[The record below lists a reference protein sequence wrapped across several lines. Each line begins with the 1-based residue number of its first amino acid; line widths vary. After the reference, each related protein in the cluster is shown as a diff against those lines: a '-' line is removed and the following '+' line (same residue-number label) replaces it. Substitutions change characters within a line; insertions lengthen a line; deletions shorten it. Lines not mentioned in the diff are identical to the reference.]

1 MSGVC
6 EREAPGILSLEESRV
21 TRGGL
26 FCLWMYV
33 PGQRFLFFFFFLQ
46 ASVRVRECVC
56 ARGMPEC
63 VSECMCNSVVDQQRA
78 LRIMQPTVLITL

>member
-1 MSGVC
+1 MCERAAQSERERVCVSEVC

-33 PGQRFLFFFFFLQ
+33 PGQRFLQ
-46 ASVRVRECVC
+46 ASVSVCVC
-56 ARGMPEC
+56 VRD
-63 VSECMCNSVVDQQRA
+63 SECGHASACVCV
-78 LRIMQPTVLITL
+78 

>member
-1 MSGVC
+1 MSERKRESGVCVSGVC

-33 PGQRFLFFFFFLQ
+33 PGQRFFCFFFFFLQ

-56 ARGMPEC
+56 ARGAC
-63 VSECMCNSVVDQQRA
+63 QRA
-78 LRIMQPTVLITL
+78 CVYV

>member
-33 PGQRFLFFFFFLQ
+33 PGQRFLFFFFFF
-46 ASVRVRECVC
+46 AGERT
-56 ARGMPEC
+56 
-63 VSECMCNSVVDQQRA
+63 RA
-78 LRIMQPTVLITL
+78 